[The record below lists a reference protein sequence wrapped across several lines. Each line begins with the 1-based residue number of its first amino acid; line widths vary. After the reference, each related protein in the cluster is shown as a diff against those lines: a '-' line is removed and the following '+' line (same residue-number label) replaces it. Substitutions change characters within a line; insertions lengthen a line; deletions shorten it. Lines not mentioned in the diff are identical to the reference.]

1 MNNIKQQ
8 KKVAFSPLS
17 VEIFFYFTTLIVS
30 MIILLFTNLF

>member
-17 VEIFFYFTTLIVS
+17 VEIFFYFTTLIIY
-30 MIILLFTNLF
+30 MIILQLKNLL